1 MKKSVL
7 GKAPIIRL
15 SAAVAVVLMSASLST
30 VTQRAVYAQDPA
42 AATNADKK
50 ISLNFQNAP
59 VQTVLKTLFNSIGA
73 NNSID
78 ADVQGPV
85 NVTMNN
91 VTFDVALR
99 SLLRAAN
106 PPLTYDLTDN
116 VYHVRVKRAAA
127 PATTPFNNGGA
138 LVTPAS
144 TPGKTNNSDKR
155 LFKLPVDHMDVAA
168 LIYLNVFTDEKMVTL
183 VPSYGT
189 EVNSSGGNNGNNGG
203 NNNGGGS
210 GGFGGGSGGFGGGSG
225 GFGGSSGGFGGS
237 SGGFGGSSGGGG
249 FGGGG
254 FR

>member
-15 SAAVAVVLMSASLST
+15 SAAVAVVLMSACLST
-30 VTQRAVYAQDPA
+30 VTQRAVFAQDPA

-189 EVNSSGGNNGNNGG
+189 EVSNSGGSNGNSGG

-210 GGFGGGSGGFGGGSG
+210 GGFGGGSSGGFGGGSSGGFGGGSG
-225 GFGGSSGGFGGS
+225 GGFGSSGG
-237 SGGFGGSSGGGG
+237 GGGG